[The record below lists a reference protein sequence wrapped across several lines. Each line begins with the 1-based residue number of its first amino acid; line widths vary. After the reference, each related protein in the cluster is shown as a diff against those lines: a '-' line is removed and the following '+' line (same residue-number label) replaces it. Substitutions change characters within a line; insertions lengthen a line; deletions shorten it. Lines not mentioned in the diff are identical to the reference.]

1 MPAGELCFFACWQ
14 NYEKTFLGGLMK
26 RREFLRLAA
35 MTPLLTIA
43 PSVLANTGASGSGWR
58 TFELSYE
65 VDLSSHQ
72 GPGRLWLPLP
82 SDAGDYQR
90 VLSATWQG
98 TSANASLNWEPAYG
112 APMFFAEWN
121 NGEIGRRITVTSRVA
136 TRDRHMTPTSRVM
149 HDSSE
154 AALYL
159 QPTQNMPVDGIVAE
173 TAGKIVR
180 GKSSPDEK
188 ARSIYEWVVDNT
200 FREPKT
206 RGCGLG
212 NIKFMLE
219 SGDMGGKCADINSL
233 FVGLARAAGIPA
245 REKYGVRVAESAQ
258 LKCLGKAGDIS
269 RAQHCRAE
277 YFSPRHGWVPVDPAD
292 VRKAVLE
299 AELPLTD
306 PQIVQLRNRL
316 FGYWE
321 MNWVSFNSARD
332 FNLTPKASAPLP
344 YLMYPYAEFGSTVL
358 DGREPADF
366 KFILS
371 SRELN
376 I

>member
-1 MPAGELCFFACWQ
+1 
-14 NYEKTFLGGLMK
+14 MK

-35 MTPLLTIA
+35 MTPLLTMA
-43 PSVLANTGASGSGWR
+43 PRVLANVNELGSGWR
-58 TFELSYE
+58 TFELTYE

-72 GPGRLWLPLP
+72 GPARLWLPLP

-98 TSANASLNWEPAYG
+98 ASGNASLNWEPGYE
-112 APMFFAEWN
+112 APMFFAEWK
-121 NGEIGRRITVTSRVA
+121 GDEIGRSVKVTTTVA
-136 TRDRHMTPTSRVM
+136 TRDRHMNPASRTP

-154 AALYL
+154 VARYL
-159 QPTQNMPVDGIVAE
+159 QPTQHMPVDGIVAE

-180 GKSSPDEK
+180 GKTSPDAK
-188 ARSIYEWVVDNT
+188 ARSIYEWIVDNT
-200 FREPKT
+200 FRDPKV

-219 SGDMGGKCADINSL
+219 SGDLGGKCADINSL

-245 REKYGVRVAESAQ
+245 RERYGVRVAESAQ
-258 LKCLGKAGDIS
+258 FKCLGKAGDIS
-269 RAQHCRAE
+269 QAQHCRAE
-277 YFSPRHGWVPVDPAD
+277 YFSTRHGWVPVDPAD

-299 AELPLTD
+299 AKLPLTD
-306 PQIVQLRNRL
+306 PQIVELRNRL

-321 MNWVSFNSARD
+321 MNWVSFNFARD
-332 FNLTPKASAPLP
+332 FDLNPKASASLP

-358 DGREPADF
+358 DGRVPGEF
-366 KFILS
+366 KFLLS

-376 I
+376 S